1 MTQNQR
7 VTLQPY
13 EVFNSPCALQRLFQ
27 RAGNLGSSTGG
38 EIKQADGS
46 ILYEFEYEGHRLE
59 QRNTTTRYGNQTA
72 GSEFM
77 QG

>member
-1 MTQNQR
+1 MFLTR
-7 VTLQPY
+7 HAHCSGF
-13 EVFNSPCALQRLFQ
+13 FNGLATWAPR
-27 RAGNLGSSTGG
+27 RGIK
-38 EIKQADGS
+38 IKQADGS

-59 QRNTTTRYGNQTA
+59 QHNAATRYGNQTA